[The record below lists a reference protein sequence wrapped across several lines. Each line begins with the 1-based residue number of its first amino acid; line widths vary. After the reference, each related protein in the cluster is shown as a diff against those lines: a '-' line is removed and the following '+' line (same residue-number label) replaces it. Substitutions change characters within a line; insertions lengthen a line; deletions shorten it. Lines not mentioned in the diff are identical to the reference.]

1 MTIFPKA
8 IYRLNAI
15 SIKIPMAFFTES
27 GQIILKCV
35 QKHKRPQITKV
46 ILKKKKKAESIILP
60 DFKLHYKATVIKTVY
75 STGVKTDHCRPMEKT
90 QKSKINS
97 CLCDQLFMTKE
108 PRIQREAKT
117 SLHKCGKTGQYIYIY
132 V

>member
-1 MTIFPKA
+1 MKETKDNMNRWREIPCSWILRINIVKMIILSKA

-46 ILKKKKKAESIILP
+46 ILKKKNKAESIILP
-60 DFKLHYKATVIKTVY
+60 DFKLHYKATVIKTV
-75 STGVKTDHCRPMEKT
+75 
-90 QKSKINS
+90 
-97 CLCDQLFMTKE
+97 
-108 PRIQREAKT
+108 
-117 SLHKCGKTGQYIYIY
+117 
-132 V
+132 